1 VLPSM
6 ASDRGEEYV
15 RFLEDQVHRLNV
27 ELARLQRASG
37 GANGMD
43 SRGAALSSTLGG
55 PGIDGIATS
64 APSFLLDFDGLPPL
78 IHAYEEQVNT
88 KPFLHAALLLIPSS
102 MCCILQRTSTLAF
115 IFISLAH
122 VNVCG
127 V

>member
-43 SRGAALSSTLGG
+43 SRGAVSSTLGG
-55 PGIDGIATS
+55 PGIDGATS

-115 IFISLAH
+115 IFLLLM
-122 VNVCG
+122 
-127 V
+127 